1 METITPVNARKNFYK
16 LLNRVSQESTP
27 IEITNAKYGESAVL
41 MNKKD
46 WDAMQET
53 LYLQN
58 TGVLNRIEQVEDEET
73 EELGEVDWDTL

>member
-1 METITPVNARKNFYK
+1 METITPANARKNFYK

-27 IEITNAKYGESAVL
+27 IEITNTKYGESAVL
-41 MNKKD
+41 MSKKD

-58 TGVLNRIEQVEDEET
+58 TGVLSRIEQVEDEET
-73 EELGEVDWDTL
+73 EELGEVDWDNL